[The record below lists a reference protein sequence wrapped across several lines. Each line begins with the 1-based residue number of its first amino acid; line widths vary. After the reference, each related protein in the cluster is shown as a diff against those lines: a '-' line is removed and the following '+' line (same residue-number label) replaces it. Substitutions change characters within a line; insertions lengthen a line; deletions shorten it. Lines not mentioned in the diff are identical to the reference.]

1 LNEALGRMLRFSDE
15 ELDRMGAR
23 GRREVER
30 RFSWKAAAEKV
41 ADAYKTLV

>member
-1 LNEALGRMLRFSDE
+1 
-15 ELDRMGAR
+15 MGAR

-41 ADAYKTLV
+41 VEAYKTLV